1 MTTATGYEH
10 AVSPFSAK
18 KQALGLVTWI
28 LVCFAFSAL
37 GAAASIQA
45 RSFYG
50 ALTRPDWAP
59 PGWLFGPVWTVLYL
73 LMAIAAWTVW
83 RRGGFAAN
91 RLGLSLFVI
100 QLAFNAL
107 WTWMFFAWQ
116 LGALAVVE
124 VLLLWALIA
133 TVIVVFYRKKA
144 LAGLLLAPYLLWV
157 SFASALTYSL
167 WQLNP
172 QVLG

>member
-1 MTTATGYEH
+1 MTTTGYET
-10 AVSPFSAK
+10 SLPPFSV
-18 KQALGLVTWI
+18 KQQTLGLFTWI
-28 LVCFAFSAL
+28 VVCFAFSAL

-50 ALTRPDWAP
+50 ALTRPEWAP

-73 LMAIAAWTVW
+73 MMAIAAWMIW

-91 RLGLSLFVI
+91 RVALSLFVA

-116 LGALAVVE
+116 LGALAFVE

-133 TVIVVFYRKKA
+133 TVIVVFYRKRA
-144 LAGLLLAPYLLWV
+144 LAAVLLVPYLMWV

-172 QVLG
+172 QILA